1 MVSLVSWGTP
11 YIEPFLTIRLYMYT
25 ASELH
30 SHGTFDKS
38 DNDIQQYQ
46 VF

>member
-11 YIEPFLTIRLYMYT
+11 YIEPFLTIRLYIYT
-25 ASELH
+25 GSELH